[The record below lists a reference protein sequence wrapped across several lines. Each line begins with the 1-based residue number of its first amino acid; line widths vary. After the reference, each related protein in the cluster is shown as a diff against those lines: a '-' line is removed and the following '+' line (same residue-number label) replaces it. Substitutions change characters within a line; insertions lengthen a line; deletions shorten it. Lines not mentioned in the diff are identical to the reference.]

1 MNPMHVIYEDEDCEA
16 VLLVDASNAFNSI
29 NYNVFLHNVTTICP
43 AIAMYVKN
51 CYSLHSRLFIIGR
64 NEIRPYEGTT
74 RGYPVAMAAH
84 ATAIIL
90 MMLMIVDIT
99 SKIDDSRKIAA

>member
-1 MNPMHVIYEDEDCEA
+1 MA
-16 VLLVDASNAFNSI
+16 V
-29 NYNVFLHNVTTICP
+29 
-43 AIAMYVKN
+43 
-51 CYSLHSRLFIIGR
+51 
-64 NEIRPYEGTT
+64 
-74 RGYPVAMAAH
+74 H